1 MPTGDGIADT
11 CSESS
16 SASARHGSSGRGTK
30 IRNDRKFAVAS
41 SPLKP
46 THAIEQSNILAGQQ
60 RKQPWRV
67 HQSLP
72 HANQGKCCWMK
83 CPGLTNSKAKRKR
96 NYETFMHCEECSVKT
111 GCNIFL
117 CNQTKN
123 GVPVSCHV
131 AYHKRNHNA
140 AFPSDER

>member
-1 MPTGDGIADT
+1 MPTGDGIEDA
-11 CSESS
+11 CGESS
-16 SASARHGSSGRGTK
+16 SASARHGSSGRIFVRDE
-30 IRNDRKFAVAS
+30 IRNDRKLTVAL

-67 HQSLP
+67 HQNLA

-83 CPGLTNSKAKRKR
+83 CPGMTNSKAKQKC
-96 NYETFMHCEECSVKT
+96 NYDTYMRCKECSAKT

-117 CNQTKN
+117 CNHIKN

-131 AYHKRNHNA
+131 AYHKRHHNA
-140 AFPSDER
+140 AP